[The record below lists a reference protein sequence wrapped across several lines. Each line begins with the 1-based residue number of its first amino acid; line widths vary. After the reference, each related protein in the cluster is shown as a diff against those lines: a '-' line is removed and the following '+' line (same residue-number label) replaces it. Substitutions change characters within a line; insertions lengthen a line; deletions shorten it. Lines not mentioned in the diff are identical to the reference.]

1 MAGGIGSHQLQPFPN
16 PAQGIDLK
24 TLPIFVRGND
34 NAIATAY
41 NAHDADGSIH
51 LGSGSTATV
60 NASNVTPGT
69 FNAATSATGNYIFPA
84 LLTVTGSATV
94 ASVMVTGGAFNS
106 ARIYKDATL
115 GLAIGAKTGATYD
128 FSVLT
133 PDGNFIIF
141 GVPTGTDDSVLGGN
155 VTLPSGALTVSG
167 SATVQSVVLT
177 GQPVLTTGMLYKS
190 VPFGV
195 TVVAATGSNYDFALL
210 NPAMAAVPILAVPTG
225 TRNVLVT
232 GALLS
237 SSAKGGVGYATG
249 AGGTVVQATSKATAF
264 TLNTA
269 SGKITFA
276 SSLLLPFAATSSA
289 TWTNSALASGDVVV
303 FQQTSGSIGA
313 YTFNAITSA
322 GQAQMVVAN
331 VSSVSLIESPVVN
344 FAVIKA
350 VQS

>member
-16 PAQGIDLK
+16 PAQGIDLR

-60 NASNVTPGT
+60 NASHVTPGT
-69 FNAATSATGNYIFPA
+69 FNAASSASGNYLFPA
-84 LLTVTGSATV
+84 LLTVNGLLTPLGGVFIDGPKVLNSAE
-94 ASVMVTGGAFNS
+94 ASVFSFETPVTRYYIGDGTGYSLVMSKRVGSVTTDYHTFTDSGAVMFGGAMMVT
-106 ARIYKDATL
+106 
-115 GLAIGAKTGATYD
+115 
-128 FSVLT
+128 
-133 PDGNFIIF
+133 
-141 GVPTGTDDSVLGGN
+141 
-155 VTLPSGALTVSG
+155 G

-195 TVVAATGSNYDFALL
+195 TVVSATGSNYDFALL
-210 NPAMAAVPILAVPTG
+210 NPAMGAVPILAVPTG

-322 GQAQMVVAN
+322 GQAQLVVAN
-331 VSSVSLIESPVVN
+331 VSSVSLIESPAVN

-350 VQS
+350 VPS